1 MTLISPHTLNNRS
14 IVLSADDH
22 IVIEMEQP
30 EHGRILFAEC
40 DFDGTGNMGLQGGD
54 RIVISAA
61 PEPTRLIRLSRLSFL
76 ETLQRKM

>member
-1 MTLISPHTLNNRS
+1 
-14 IVLSADDH
+14 
-22 IVIEMEQP
+22 
-30 EHGRILFAEC
+30 
-40 DFDGTGNMGLQGGD
+40 MGLQGGD